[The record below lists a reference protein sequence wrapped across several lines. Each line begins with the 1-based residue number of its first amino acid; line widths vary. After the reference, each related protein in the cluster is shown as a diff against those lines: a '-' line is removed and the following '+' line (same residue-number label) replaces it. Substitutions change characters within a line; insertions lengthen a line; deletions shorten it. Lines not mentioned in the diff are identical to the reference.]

1 MKTFNF
7 AAAFVGFF
15 EKHAMI
21 YCKSVLLLVVTLVL
35 TTVRAQGEFLNSG
48 NTLAPSGSGL
58 NLPMSPPKSNS
69 PSIFSP
75 NPAPKSMASSTIEKQ
90 KLQFEQP
97 NNFAN
102 PGDLV
107 KDKLNE
113 KEGGFD
119 SKAFR
124 KNQYLG
130 DVKTKSTFVKISCR
144 DFGEVDGDEIRVW
157 VNDKVMIERVYLD
170 GDYQRIELGLLP
182 GFNKVDFEALNQ
194 GYSGPNTAQFMVFD
208 DKGALISSNQ
218 WNLGTG
224 FKATIILVK
233 E

>member
-1 MKTFNF
+1 
-7 AAAFVGFF
+7 
-15 EKHAMI
+15 MI
-21 YCKSVLLLVVTLVL
+21 HPKYLLLVVFTFFLVD
-35 TTVRAQGEFLNSG
+35 VISAQSEFLNPG
-48 NTLAPSGSGL
+48 NTIPPKGSSFSLPKTNTPSLYTPGSKSK
-58 NLPMSPPKSNS
+58 PMS
-69 PSIFSP
+69 
-75 NPAPKSMASSTIEKQ
+75 SSTIETQ
-90 KLQFEQP
+90 KMQFSLD
-97 NNFAN
+97 NKFKN

-107 KDKLNE
+107 VDKLNQA
-113 KEGGFD
+113 EGGFD

-130 DVKTKSTFVKISCR
+130 DFKTKSAFVRISCR

-170 GDYQRIELGLLP
+170 GDYQRIELGLES

-194 GYSGPNTAQFMVFD
+194 GFSGPNTAQFMIFD
-208 DKGALISSNQ
+208 DKGSLVSSNQ

-224 FKATIILVK
+224 FKATIIIVK

>member
-1 MKTFNF
+1 
-7 AAAFVGFF
+7 
-15 EKHAMI
+15 MI
-21 YCKSVLLLVVTLVL
+21 RKVVFLVLFLNVLLLQQTS
-35 TTVRAQGEFLNSG
+35 AQGEFLNST
-48 NTLAPSGSGL
+48 NTIPPKGSGFSL
-58 NLPMSPPKSNS
+58 PKSSTPSLYTPNSKPKPMS
-69 PSIFSP
+69 
-75 NPAPKSMASSTIEKQ
+75 SSVIEKD
-90 KLQFEQP
+90 KIQFAQ
-97 NNFAN
+97 NNTFKN

-107 KDKLNE
+107 TEKLNHN
-113 KEGGFD
+113 EGGFD

-130 DVKTKSTFVKISCR
+130 DFKTKSTFVKISCR

-170 GDYQRIELGLLP
+170 GDYQRIELGLEP

-194 GYSGPNTAQFMVFD
+194 GFSGPNTAQFMIFD
-208 DKGALISSNQ
+208 DKGALVSSNQ

-224 FKATIILVK
+224 FKATIIIVK